1 MKYLADTVTLQYQ
14 PELCTRCGRC
24 VEVCPRGVFVLAQK
38 TAEITDR
45 DLCIECGACARN
57 CPAAALEV
65 QAGVGCAEAVI
76 NGLLRGGEPA
86 CGCADDSACGDSSV
100 PRADSCCGGGSVSE
114 TAPDSCCG
122 GSSAEDAPAC
132 GCSTGASPRG
142 CC

>member
-1 MKYLADTVTLQYQ
+1 MKYLADTVTLEYQ
-14 PELCTRCGRC
+14 RELCTRCGRC
-24 VEVCPRGVFVLAQK
+24 VEVCPRGVFVLGVK

-76 NGLLRGGEPA
+76 NGLLRGGEPT
-86 CGCADDSACGDSSV
+86 CGCADDSACGDALSYENAS
-100 PRADSCCGGGSVSE
+100 AAKASSCCGGES
-114 TAPDSCCG
+114 PG
-122 GSSAEDAPAC
+122 GEPHDC
-132 GCSTGASPRG
+132 GCTTGASSKG